1 MAELNVFLAALIAGL
16 AYIAI
21 GYAQAKLVNGEKFD
35 PYKAATAIGAVLFL
49 AVVDPSAIP
58 AMPIGP
64 SATDQLVTLVTSSV
78 ATFGFLFV
86 VQKFASIGKAI
97 LDAIPRAKKA

>member
-58 AMPIGP
+58 EMPIGP
-64 SATDQLVTLVTSSV
+64 SATDQLVTLFPSS
-78 ATFGFLFV
+78 APH
-86 VQKFASIGKAI
+86 FASCLGVKNF
-97 LDAIPRAKKA
+97 PSYAKPKLNPY